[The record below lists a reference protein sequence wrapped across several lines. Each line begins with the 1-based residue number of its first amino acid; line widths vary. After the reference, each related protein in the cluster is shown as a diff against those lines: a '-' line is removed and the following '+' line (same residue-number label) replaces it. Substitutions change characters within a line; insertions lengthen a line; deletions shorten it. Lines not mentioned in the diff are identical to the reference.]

1 MGAATTAR
9 PKKPSKPAPAAV
21 GDADTVH
28 QWQRSRTIARPGSKL
43 KPRETYDTSY
53 IPFCQE
59 RGIEPV
65 SFTRFGLVVKAPPA
79 EGGCGFGFERTPSK
93 RDHYVDVA
101 LISAPKLV
109 AQG

>member
-1 MGAATTAR
+1 
-9 PKKPSKPAPAAV
+9 
-21 GDADTVH
+21 
-28 QWQRSRTIARPGSKL
+28 
-43 KPRETYDTSY
+43 
-53 IPFCQE
+53 
-59 RGIEPV
+59 V

-79 EGGCGFGFERTPSK
+79 EGGCGFGFERTPSQ